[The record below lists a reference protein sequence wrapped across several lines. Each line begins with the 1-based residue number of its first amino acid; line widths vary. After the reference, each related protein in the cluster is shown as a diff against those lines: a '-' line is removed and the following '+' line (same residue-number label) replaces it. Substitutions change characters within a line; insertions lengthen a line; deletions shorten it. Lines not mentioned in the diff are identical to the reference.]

1 MNLRTIAE
9 WLRNRRASVQ
19 ADTLRAEREERQLAY
34 LRNATRLREDA
45 RALFAEAQ
53 AVECFA
59 ERYRLYCLAL
69 AAECRAE
76 ASHALAGGDHET
88 AALNTIEAEGY
99 DRRAGLPAPV
109 QSAEPAPGM
118 AAHA

>member
-19 ADTLRAEREERQLAY
+19 ADTLRAEREERQRAY

-53 AVECFA
+53 AVECFG
-59 ERYRLYCLAL
+59 EQYSLYCQGL

-76 ASHALAGGDHET
+76 ANHALAGGDVESATQH
-88 AALNTIEAEGY
+88 TIEAEGY
-99 DRRAGLPAPV
+99 DRRAGLPVPVPSAPM
-109 QSAEPAPGM
+109 E